1 MIKKV
6 GSWGGTLAVRLGVEL
21 AEVGIAEGDFVHVEV
36 EGDRVVLTK
45 VVSDKRIING
55 VEVK

>member
-1 MIKKV
+1 MVKKV

-21 AEVGIAEGDFVHVEV
+21 SEVGIVEGDYVHVEV
-36 EGDRVVLTK
+36 KGDKVILSK

-55 VEVK
+55 EEV